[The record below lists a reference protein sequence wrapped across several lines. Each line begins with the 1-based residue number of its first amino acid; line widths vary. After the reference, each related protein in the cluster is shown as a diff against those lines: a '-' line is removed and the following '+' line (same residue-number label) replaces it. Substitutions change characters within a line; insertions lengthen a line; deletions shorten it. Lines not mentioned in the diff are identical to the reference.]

1 MKKTRKVIGGF
12 VRSDM
17 GYKKN
22 PNQLRCAHA
31 GLDIGYNKKNIDVE
45 PGRSW
50 PTKNAA
56 NNLVPRPKLLL
67 LEPLQGT
74 TKLISVTFSL
84 SCMLFFGIF
93 EL

>member
-22 PNQLRCAHA
+22 PYQLRCAHA
-31 GLDIGYNKKNIDVE
+31 GSDIGYNKKNIDVE
-45 PGRSW
+45 PIVGLPRMLQ
-50 PTKNAA
+50 TI
-56 NNLVPRPKLLL
+56 NLVPRPKLLL

-84 SCMLFFGIF
+84 SCMLFFWN
-93 EL
+93 L